1 MRTTLDL
8 PDELVHHA
16 MKASH
21 QKTKTA
27 AIIAALQD
35 LVRKSRH
42 LMLFVVAVLEV
53 EPDLADRR
61 DLLRVLLDEG
71 ERLLDAHRGGA
82 VEVVVVLVVDLDVL
96 RKRA

>member
-8 PDELVHHA
+8 PDKLVQDA

-27 AIIAALQD
+27 VIITALQD
-35 LVRKSRH
+35 LVRKSR
-42 LMLFVVAVLEV
+42 LQELRQFKGRV
-53 EPDLADRR
+53 DLD
-61 DLLRVLLDEG
+61 VN
-71 ERLLDAHRGGA
+71 
-82 VEVVVVLVVDLDVL
+82 LDVL

>member
-8 PDELVHHA
+8 PDQLVQEA

-27 AIIAALQD
+27 VIVTALQEF
-35 LVRKSRH
+35 VRKAR
-42 LMLFVVAVLEV
+42 L
-53 EPDLADRR
+53 R
-61 DLLRVLLDEG
+61 DLRSFKG
-71 ERLLDAHRGGA
+71 Q
-82 VEVVVVLVVDLDVL
+82 VDLDIDLDAL

>member
-8 PDELVHHA
+8 PDELVQNA

-27 AIIAALQD
+27 LIIAALQD
-35 LVRKSRH
+35 LVRKTR
-42 LMLFVVAVLEV
+42 LQELRQFKGRV
-53 EPDLADRR
+53 DL
-61 DLLRVLLDEG
+61 G
-71 ERLLDAHRGGA
+71 
-82 VEVVVVLVVDLDVL
+82 VDLDVL

>member
-8 PDELVHHA
+8 PERLIKDA

-27 AIIAALQD
+27 VIIAALED
-35 LVRKSRH
+35 LVRKNRIRG
-42 LMLFVVAVLEV
+42 LQRFKGRV
-53 EPDLADRR
+53 DLN
-61 DLLRVLLDEG
+61 
-71 ERLLDAHRGGA
+71 
-82 VEVVVVLVVDLDVL
+82 VDLDAL

>member
-8 PDELVHHA
+8 PEALVQDA

-27 AIIAALQD
+27 VMITALQD
-35 LVRKSRH
+35 LVRKSRLQEWRH
-42 LMLFVVAVLEV
+42 FKGRVNLALNLNVV
-53 EPDLADRR
+53 
-61 DLLRVLLDEG
+61 
-71 ERLLDAHRGGA
+71 
-82 VEVVVVLVVDLDVL
+82 